1 MGVCFRVGFTWKCI
15 QKLIYFLNMSYQN
28 GLFPNQREQANEWA
42 SEREKKRETNWFRWN
57 FNAHLIA
64 LMRHWL
70 YCVYVCVSAVLSTQF
85 YAHFIAT
92 PERVMANCTF
102 VYCTIIS
109 FDFYICVNGVLR
121 APNERFWVYFLLLLY
136 VVGQSAID

>member
-1 MGVCFRVGFTWKCI
+1 MWVCVFGWVSHENVSKNSYIFW
-15 QKLIYFLNMSYQN
+15 IYFQTKESKQMS
-28 GLFPNQREQANEWA
+28 EQA
-42 SEREKKRETNWFRWN
+42 SEKKRETNWFRWN